1 VRRLWCGSVARECG
15 AAGRRRRRGAPR
27 SEPFEAGQSTPIQKE
42 QFTMHRLKILG
53 VALMAV
59 FVLAAVASATA
70 SAAVVVL
77 PEKEEKWTG
86 ESGKGSLEVLKGAA
100 VVTCAKDKSEGTFE
114 ATKPLGTFHIDFE
127 GCKASIVACTGL
139 GEAKEVILTLGTTHM
154 VFDKLAAKLS
164 ENGVGVL
171 FLVETT
177 HFECLGKL
185 FVVSGQVLCLIK
197 PVEKLAKH
205 FEIVCEKGK
214 ESGDPGE
221 TVYWNEEGK
230 EVKMGEEL
238 LLTSENEKPGV
249 MSGENTTALIL
260 TTNEILIMC

>member
-1 VRRLWCGSVARECG
+1 M
-15 AAGRRRRRGAPR
+15 
-27 SEPFEAGQSTPIQKE
+27 Q
-42 QFTMHRLKILG
+42 RLKILG

-59 FVLAAVASATA
+59 FALGAFVSATA
-70 SAAVVVL
+70 SAAVLVL
-77 PEKEEKWTG
+77 PEKEETWKG

-100 VVTCAKDKSEGTFE
+100 TIVCQKDKSEGIFE

-127 GCKASIVACTGL
+127 GCKASIAACTGL
-139 GEAKEVILTLGTTHM
+139 GEAKEVILTLGTTHL
-154 VFDKLAAKLS
+154 VFDTLAAKLA
-164 ENGVGVL
+164 EDGVAVL
-171 FLVETT
+171 FLVEPT

-185 FVVSGQVLCLIK
+185 FVVEGQLLCLIK

-205 FEIVCEKGK
+205 FEIVCSKGK

-221 TVYWNEEGK
+221 LTYWNEEGK
-230 EVKMGEEL
+230 EVKINEETGG
-238 LLTSENEKPGV
+238 LLTKENEGKGV

>member
-1 VRRLWCGSVARECG
+1 
-15 AAGRRRRRGAPR
+15 
-27 SEPFEAGQSTPIQKE
+27 
-42 QFTMHRLKILG
+42 MHRLKILG

-59 FVLAAVASATA
+59 FALSVVVSATA
-70 SAAVVVL
+70 SAAVVIL
-77 PEKEEKWTG
+77 PEVAESWKG
-86 ESGKGSLEVLKGAA
+86 ESGVGSLEVLKGAA
-100 VVTCAKDKSEGTFE
+100 KIECKKDKSEGTFE

-127 GCKASIVACTGL
+127 GCKASIAACTGL
-139 GEAKEVILTLGTTHM
+139 GEAKEVILTLGTTHL
-154 VFDKLAAKLS
+154 VFDTLAAKLS

-171 FLVETT
+171 FLVEPT

-185 FVVSGQVLCLIK
+185 FVVSGQLLCLIK
-197 PVEKLAKH
+197 PPEKLAKH
-205 FEIVCEKGK
+205 FEIVCSKGK

-238 LLTSENEKPGV
+238 LLTAENEKPGV

-260 TTNEILIMC
+260 TEKEILIMC